1 MMGCIQS
8 RRREDLHFDTRG
20 SGTPPPV
27 LPSHNS
33 PNRRISSPNRG
44 QSQGYGLR
52 QFTYMELAIATE
64 HFSNNVLLGEG
75 GFGQVYKGFID
86 GKLYAV
92 KKLKN
97 QPDEQ
102 TQATMEE
109 EIRVISR
116 VRHRNLVE
124 LIGYCIQGN
133 NRLLV
138 LEFLSNKSLKYHL
151 HGKEVLEWSN
161 RMKIAI
167 GSAKGLK
174 YLHEDC
180 NPRIIHRDIKADNIV
195 LDENFEPKVTDFG
208 LSLFFPENVT
218 HISKSIHGT
227 EVYVDP
233 IYSGRVSYESDV
245 YSFGVVLLELI
256 TGRKTMIGDTT
267 IVNWVI
273 EVSRGNDTGAW
284 MSERG
289 QDSKFQYDGAPR
301 PSLVF

>member
-8 RRREDLHFDTRG
+8 LRREDLPFDASG

-33 PNRRISSPNRG
+33 PGTDPIERISFPNGR

-52 QFTYMELAIATE
+52 QFTYMELAKATE
-64 HFSNNVLLGEG
+64 HFSNNVILGEG

-109 EIRVISR
+109 EISVISR

-133 NRLLV
+133 DRL
-138 LEFLSNKSLKYHL
+138 
-151 HGKEVLEWSN
+151 
-161 RMKIAI
+161 
-167 GSAKGLK
+167 
-174 YLHEDC
+174 
-180 NPRIIHRDIKADNIV
+180 
-195 LDENFEPKVTDFG
+195 
-208 LSLFFPENVT
+208 
-218 HISKSIHGT
+218 
-227 EVYVDP
+227 P
-233 IYSGRVSYESDV
+233 IYFH
-245 YSFGVVLLELI
+245 SFTLRLCFF
-256 TGRKTMIGDTT
+256 K
-267 IVNWVI
+267 
-273 EVSRGNDTGAW
+273 
-284 MSERG
+284 
-289 QDSKFQYDGAPR
+289 
-301 PSLVF
+301 

>member
-1 MMGCIQS
+1 
-8 RRREDLHFDTRG
+8 
-20 SGTPPPV
+20 
-27 LPSHNS
+27 
-33 PNRRISSPNRG
+33 
-44 QSQGYGLR
+44 
-52 QFTYMELAIATE
+52 MELAIATE
-64 HFSNNVLLGEG
+64 HFSNNVILGEG

-138 LEFLSNKSLKYHL
+138 LEFLSNKSLKFHL
-151 HGKEVLEWSN
+151 HGSVGVVKQNEN
-161 RMKIAI
+161 CYRF
-167 GSAKGLK
+167 AKGLK

-180 NPRIIHRDIKADNIV
+180 KPTIIHRDIKADNIV

-218 HISKSIHGT
+218 HISKSIKGT

-233 IYSGRVSYESDV
+233 DCSGKVSYKSDV

-256 TGRKTMIGDTT
+256 TGKKPMIGDTT
-267 IVNWVI
+267 IVNWAKARIRPALEGDYKALV
-273 EVSRGNDTGAW
+273 
-284 MSERG
+284 
-289 QDSKFQYDGAPR
+289 DSKLSQYDKEEMNRMIFCAAACLYKPLKSR
-301 PSLVF
+301 PSMGQIIQILEAVVPLKHIWDENDHNYLNGN

>member
-1 MMGCIQS
+1 
-8 RRREDLHFDTRG
+8 
-20 SGTPPPV
+20 
-27 LPSHNS
+27 
-33 PNRRISSPNRG
+33 
-44 QSQGYGLR
+44 
-52 QFTYMELAIATE
+52 MELAIATE
-64 HFSNNVLLGEG
+64 HFSNNVILGEG

-138 LEFLSNKSLKYHL
+138 LEFLSNKSLKFHL
-151 HGKEVLEWSN
+151 HGK
-161 RMKIAI
+161 
-167 GSAKGLK
+167 
-174 YLHEDC
+174 
-180 NPRIIHRDIKADNIV
+180 PTIIHRDIKADNIV

-218 HISKSIHGT
+218 HISKSIKGT

-233 IYSGRVSYESDV
+233 DCSGKVSYKSDV

-256 TGRKTMIGDTT
+256 TGKKPMIGDTT
-267 IVNWVI
+267 IVNWAKARIRPALEGDYKALV
-273 EVSRGNDTGAW
+273 
-284 MSERG
+284 
-289 QDSKFQYDGAPR
+289 DSKLSQYDKEEMNRMIFCAAACLYKPLKSR
-301 PSLVF
+301 PSMGQIIQILEAVVPLKHIWDENDHNYLNGIIFTNKNYY